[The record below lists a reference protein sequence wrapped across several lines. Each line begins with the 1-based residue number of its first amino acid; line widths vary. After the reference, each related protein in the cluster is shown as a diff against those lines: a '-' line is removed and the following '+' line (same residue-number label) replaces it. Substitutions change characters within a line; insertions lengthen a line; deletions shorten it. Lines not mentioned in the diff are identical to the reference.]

1 MKPATRF
8 VLLCTS
14 VLTQQLIFTSVAS
27 AAPSAEMMANT
38 CAMCHGTDGNAVG
51 KMKKLYGKPANKIA
65 DELFKLKQEN
75 KGRVMAPM
83 MKAYTDEQIR
93 MIAKYFESLPQ
104 KTKVSVP

>member
-1 MKPATRF
+1 MRPTTRF
-8 VLLCTS
+8 VLLCAS
-14 VLTQQLIFTSVAS
+14 ILTQQFISASVAA

-38 CAMCHGTDGNAVG
+38 CAMCHGTDGKAVG
-51 KMKKLYGKPANKIA
+51 KMEKLYGKSANKVA
-65 DELFKLKQEN
+65 DELFEFKLEN

-104 KTKVSVP
+104 KTKVRVP